1 MDKKFKTIYLDMD
14 GVVSNFQKLALE
26 AFGVANKPEMWE
38 TYSIGDKLGLDS
50 KQFWFNLIKGCRLE
64 KIKKTTFFN
73 RILYRITTFFNR
85 ILLYIFILPKN
96 EVHDTFI
103 FDKNVK
109 VFEACECYEWANDL
123 VNMCLKYADRVCFL
137 SCVGYSY
144 PDGFTE
150 KVNWLIK
157 HNMNKKKVG
166 IILMKNREKDLLV
179 SKNGPVCLIDDY
191 QDNIDEFINAGGY
204 GIKFPAKYNKD
215 IAHHLSDPV
224 TYIEAQLKQQIEKL

>member
-26 AFGVANKPEMWE
+26 AFGIANKPEMWE
-38 TYSIGDKLGLDS
+38 IYSIGDKLGFDS

-64 KIKKTTFFN
+64 NVKKTTFFK
-73 RILYRITTFFNR
+73 RILYRITTFFKR
-85 ILLYIFILPKN
+85 IWFNTFILPKN
-96 EVHDTFI
+96 EAHDTFI

-123 VNMCLKYADRVCFL
+123 VDMCLKYADRVCFL

-166 IILMKNREKDLLV
+166 IILMKNREKELLV

-191 QDNIDEFINAGGY
+191 QDNIDEFVNAGG
-204 GIKFPAKYNKD
+204 
-215 IAHHLSDPV
+215 
-224 TYIEAQLKQQIEKL
+224 